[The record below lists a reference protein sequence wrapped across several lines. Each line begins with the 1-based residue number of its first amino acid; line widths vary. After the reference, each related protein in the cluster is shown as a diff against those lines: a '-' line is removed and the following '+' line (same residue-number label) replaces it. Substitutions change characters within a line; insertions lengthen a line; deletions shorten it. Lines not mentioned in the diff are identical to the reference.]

1 MYDCYKNSGY
11 IDDKNHLSSNN
22 RISDNEDMLN
32 QRKQSSSLINSSSI
46 IIGVTGHRNL
56 PNDKI
61 PQIIRS
67 VEDFFVLVKDKYSVS
82 EVTLLS
88 PLAEGAD
95 MLLANMALLSG
106 FRLVAALPIDAAE
119 YRKDFSESSV
129 QEFDR
134 LVSVANEIYTVLPE
148 EPVPNDPK
156 RGFYYRQAGLH
167 VVRRCDILIALWDG
181 VKRETFDGAG
191 TWETI
196 NLAEKSGKHIYN
208 IKI

>member
-1 MYDCYKNSGY
+1 MNDCYSNSGY
-11 IDDKNHLSSNN
+11 IDNKNHLSNNN
-22 RISDNEDMLN
+22 RISDNEDIFN
-32 QRKQSSSLINSSSI
+32 QRKQSSSL

-82 EVTLLS
+82 EVALLS

-181 VKRETFDGAG
+181 VKRETSDGAG

-196 NLAEKSGKHIYN
+196 ILAEKSGKPVYQV
-208 IKI
+208 KI

>member
-1 MYDCYKNSGY
+1 LL
-11 IDDKNHLSSNN
+11 IDNDNNH
-22 RISDNEDMLN
+22 ISENGNMFDW
-32 QRKQSSSLINSSSI
+32 RKCSSSL
-46 IIGVTGHRNL
+46 IIGVTGHRSL

-61 PQIIRS
+61 PQIIHIIK
-67 VEDFFVLVKDKYSVS
+67 DFFTLVKNKYSAS

-95 MLLANMALLSG
+95 MLLASMALLSG
-106 FRLVAALPIDAAE
+106 FRIAAALPIDAAE
-119 YRKDFSESSV
+119 YRKDFSESAA

-134 LVSVANEIYTVLPE
+134 LLSASNETYTVVPE

-167 VVRRCDILIALWDG
+167 VVRRCDILVAVWDG
-181 VKRETFDGAG
+181 IRRKTPDGAG

-196 NLAEKSGKHIYN
+196 SLAEKSGKPVYQVEI
-208 IKI
+208 